1 MSKLRL
7 SSTPSNS
14 VSQVIKDLDTA
25 EAQDQLMA
33 ENELSDPEA
42 CNKKNKGMPVRTQMS
57 PSQALSWNKQQ
68 EWLPMET
75 ISGDDNSGSKLTA
88 EQLFQWSSDG
98 GFNLDNLNMLLW
110 MLTFSHC
117 I

>member
-14 VSQVIKDLDTA
+14 VSQVIKDLDTL

-57 PSQALSWNKQQ
+57 PSQALYRNKQQ
-68 EWLPMET
+68 EWLPVKT

-88 EQLFQWSSDG
+88 EQLFQ
-98 GFNLDNLNMLLW
+98 
-110 MLTFSHC
+110 
-117 I
+117 